1 MMFYKVIYHKKAEK
15 FIKANKVVGLKF
27 MQAFD
32 EIALNSKNMHKY
44 DIVTYHTKGF
54 NDIFRIRIGKYRA
67 IFRVI
72 KNDLIVFVFDIGSRG
87 DIYK

>member
-1 MMFYKVIYHKKAEK
+1 MSYKIIYHKKAEK
-15 FIKANKVVGLKF
+15 FIKINKVAGLKF

-32 EIALNSKNMHKY
+32 EISLDPKNMHKY
-44 DIVTYHTKGF
+44 DIVTYHTKGL
-54 NDIFRIRIGKYRA
+54 NDSFRIRIGKYRA

>member
-1 MMFYKVIYHKKAEK
+1 MSYKIIYHKKAEK
-15 FIKANKVVGLKF
+15 FIRANKVIGLKF
-27 MQAFD
+27 MQAFN
-32 EIALNSKNMHKY
+32 EISLDPKNIHKY
-44 DIVTYHTKGF
+44 DIVTYHTKGL